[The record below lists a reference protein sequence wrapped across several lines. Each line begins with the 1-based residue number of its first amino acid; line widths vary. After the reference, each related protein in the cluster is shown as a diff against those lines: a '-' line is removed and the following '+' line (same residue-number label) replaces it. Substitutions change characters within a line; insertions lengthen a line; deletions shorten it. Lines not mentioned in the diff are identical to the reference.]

1 MYVRYQKDG
10 KFVDASGITSVRL
23 SRGFVECLND
33 CDSAQVSFPQD
44 CPYQLSDT
52 PFHMTLDQVLLIT
65 IRYVA
70 AFRELLPRS
79 DYIKLYAA
87 LNDLRQDKN

>member
-1 MYVRYQKDG
+1 MYLRYQKDG
-10 KFVDASGITSVRL
+10 KFVDVYGITSVRL
-23 SRGFVECLND
+23 TRGFVECLND
-33 CDSAQVSFPQD
+33 FDSVQVSFPQD

-52 PFHMTLDQVLLIT
+52 PFHMTLDQVLLGL
-65 IRYVA
+65 IRYVST
-70 AFRELLPRS
+70 FRNQLPRS

>member
-1 MYVRYQKDG
+1 MYLRYEKDG
-10 KFVDASGITSVRL
+10 KFVDVYGITGVRL
-23 SRGFVECLND
+23 SRGFVECLNYF
-33 CDSAQVSFPQD
+33 DSVQVSFPQD

-52 PFHMTLDQVLLIT
+52 PFRMTLDQVLLGMIAYAST
-65 IRYVA
+65 LRN
-70 AFRELLPRS
+70 RLSQS